1 MTECDICK
9 QSFEEV
15 DLILYQR
22 EYEKTNKTLFIC
34 KKCIN
39 DIKVDIDSILDDI

>member
-1 MTECDICK
+1 MTECDVCK

-22 EYEKTNKTLFIC
+22 EHKNKNKTLFVC
-34 KKCIN
+34 KTCIN
-39 DIKVDIDSILDDI
+39 DIKIDIDYILDNL

>member
-22 EYEKTNKTLFIC
+22 EYEIRKNK
-34 KKCIN
+34 
-39 DIKVDIDSILDDI
+39 